1 MAFSLTKPLT
11 DQLSAKDG
19 LTDGNVNPANLD
31 RLGFQSGINIPDN
44 LLVYR
49 DQAEA
54 DAAIDAI
61 TETATLYAQST
72 RVVDAYNH
80 LVEKKIAFDKAM
92 QELRRKV
99 SESEMTLE
107 KAYSEWLTLK
117 HKLATEK
124 AKAGLLHATEVEH
137 TNIGYGAFERG
148 LKLKLVKATDESRH
162 GTESG
167 SILSRGHLRLV
178 S

>member
-1 MAFSLTKPLT
+1 MSFSLTKPLT

-19 LTDGNVNPANLD
+19 LTDGTVNPANLE
-31 RLGFQSGINIPDN
+31 RLGFQAGITIPDN

-54 DAAIDAI
+54 DAAIDKI

-72 RVVDAYNH
+72 RVVEAYAH

-92 QELRRKV
+92 QELRRQV
-99 SESEMTLE
+99 SNSEISIE
-107 KAYSEWLTLK
+107 KAYAEWLTLK
-117 HKLATEK
+117 HTLATEK
-124 AKAGLLHATEVEH
+124 AKAGLLHATDVEH

-148 LKLKLVKATDESRH
+148 IKLKLVKATDESRH

-167 SILSRGHLRLV
+167 SILRRGHLRLV

>member
-11 DQLSAKDG
+11 EQLSAKDG
-19 LTDGNVNPANLD
+19 LTNNNINPANLD
-31 RLGFQSGINIPDN
+31 RLDFQSGIKIPDN

-49 DQAEA
+49 DQAQA
-54 DAAIDAI
+54 DAAVDEL
-61 TETATLYAQST
+61 TEQATLYTQST
-72 RVVDAYNH
+72 RVVEAYTH
-80 LVEKKIAFDKAM
+80 LVEKKIAFDREM

-99 SESEMTLE
+99 AQSEISIET
-107 KAYSEWLTLK
+107 AYSEWLTLK
-117 HKLATEK
+117 HQLATEK
-124 AKAGLLHATEVEH
+124 VKAGLLHASKVEQ

-148 LKLKLVKATDESRH
+148 LKQKLFKVTDESRN

-167 SILSRGHLRLV
+167 SIRRRGHLRLV